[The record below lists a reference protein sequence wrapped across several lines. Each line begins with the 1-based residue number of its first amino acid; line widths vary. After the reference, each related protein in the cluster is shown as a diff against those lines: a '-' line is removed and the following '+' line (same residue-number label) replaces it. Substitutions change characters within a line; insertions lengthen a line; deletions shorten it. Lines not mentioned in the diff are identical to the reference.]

1 MSSKAREFNYDN
13 VGDQVFDVVVNGVVR
28 FSNYD
33 ILSWA
38 GAKFKA
44 VTLLIT
50 GVTPDG
56 NGVINLVFQWK
67 PSVFSTAS
75 VNGIEVLK
83 P

>member
-1 MSSKAREFNYDN
+1 MIISLIRKPGE
-13 VGDQVFDVVVNGVVR
+13 QV
-28 FSNYD
+28 SPPESY
-33 ILSWA
+33 
-38 GAKFKA
+38 
-44 VTLLIT
+44 TLLIT

-56 NGVINLVFQWK
+56 NGVISLEFRPK